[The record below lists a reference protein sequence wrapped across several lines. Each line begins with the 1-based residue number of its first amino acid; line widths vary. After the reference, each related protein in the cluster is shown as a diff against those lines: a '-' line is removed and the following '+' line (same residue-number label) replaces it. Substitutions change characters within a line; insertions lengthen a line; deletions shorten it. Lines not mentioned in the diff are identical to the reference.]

1 MIKIAII
8 GAGNAGCFT
17 ALQLGDLAKD
27 TGLELEISI
36 IYDPNTPAE
45 KVGQATF
52 PHQPH
57 LLWNVLNEEFNWH
70 KNQIDA
76 TIKTGI
82 LYEGWGHKKEIFHPF
97 PPKNVGMH
105 FFPKK
110 LQEIV
115 VKSGQFNIIHQ
126 NVDNYSDVDA
136 DYIFDCRGRPK
147 DNDDY
152 SPLITPVNSCLLAK
166 PKWDTSVLSYTRA
179 VATYDGWS
187 FVLPAKPDLPSSQGA
202 LGYLYNKDITTKKDA
217 IQNLQDQFDAYIT
230 GHLEFKSYIANNPVI
245 DKRVFLNGNRL
256 YFLEPLEATACWI
269 HTEWV
274 IQCFDQII
282 RPQNKTELLTNWIHN
297 KIHEI
302 ERFIL
307 WHYQNGSKFETKFWK
322 HARNLRTKIDPKFNE
337 LTQTLEPLPLSVV
350 KTFEQQGRLS
360 EYGCWAPTSI
370 KYWMDGVK
378 K

>member
-57 LLWNVLNEEFNWH
+57 LLWNVLNEEFNWY

-115 VKSGQFNIIHQ
+115 LNPI
-126 NVDNYSDVDA
+126 
-136 DYIFDCRGRPK
+136 
-147 DNDDY
+147 
-152 SPLITPVNSCLLAK
+152 
-166 PKWDTSVLSYTRA
+166 
-179 VATYDGWS
+179 
-187 FVLPAKPDLPSSQGA
+187 
-202 LGYLYNKDITTKKDA
+202 
-217 IQNLQDQFDAYIT
+217 
-230 GHLEFKSYIANNPVI
+230 EF
-245 DKRVFLNGNRL
+245 F
-256 YFLEPLEATACWI
+256 
-269 HTEWV
+269 
-274 IQCFDQII
+274 
-282 RPQNKTELLTNWIHN
+282 
-297 KIHEI
+297 
-302 ERFIL
+302 
-307 WHYQNGSKFETKFWK
+307 
-322 HARNLRTKIDPKFNE
+322 
-337 LTQTLEPLPLSVV
+337 
-350 KTFEQQGRLS
+350 
-360 EYGCWAPTSI
+360 
-370 KYWMDGVK
+370 
-378 K
+378 